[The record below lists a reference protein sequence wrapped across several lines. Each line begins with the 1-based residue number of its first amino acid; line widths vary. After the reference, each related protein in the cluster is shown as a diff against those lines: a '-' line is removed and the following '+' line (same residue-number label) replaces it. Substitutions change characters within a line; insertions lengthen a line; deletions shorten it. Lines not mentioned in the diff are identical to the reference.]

1 MQQVHREKTLH
12 KDRAWGRGG
21 GLLSWKFQSLFK
33 SLWVFCL
40 FGFVLVSEVSSFP
53 DLGLVSL
60 EKDRMVDW
68 SITRPDQIHQAGE
81 SQGIPGRPLV

>member
-1 MQQVHREKTLH
+1 M
-12 KDRAWGRGG
+12 
-21 GLLSWKFQSLFK
+21 
-33 SLWVFCL
+33 FCL